1 MSEKVNT
8 KRQEVKKPKAI
19 LMDVSGTLTQGT
31 FIPTLLV
38 PYFKKNHQKY
48 LEVNIDQPTCR
59 EIIDKLRTAAQ
70 LDPGSP
76 KIIPNES
83 EKEALIASVS
93 AYVDHCLDSN
103 KENKPLILYR
113 FMVWFDGY
121 GMNWCMFHFL
131 ELF

>member
-8 KRQEVKKPKAI
+8 KRQVKKPKAI

-59 EIIDKLRTAAQ
+59 EIIDKLPTAAQ
-70 LDPGSP
+70 LDPGSH
-76 KIIPNES
+76 KISQTNR
-83 EKEALIASVS
+83 KKKL
-93 AYVDHCLDSN
+93 
-103 KENKPLILYR
+103 
-113 FMVWFDGY
+113 
-121 GMNWCMFHFL
+121 
-131 ELF
+131 